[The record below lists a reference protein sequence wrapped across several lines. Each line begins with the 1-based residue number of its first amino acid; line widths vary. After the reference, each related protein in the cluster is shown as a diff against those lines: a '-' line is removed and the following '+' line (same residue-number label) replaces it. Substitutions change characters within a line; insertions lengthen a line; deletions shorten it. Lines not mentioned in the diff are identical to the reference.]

1 MIDLNEYLKTIY
13 EDYNDGVFL
22 SGRSGYW
29 SNLSENQNEKFYKI
43 LEKNDCR
50 TAVKSFMPQFEE
62 MIFSTKREA
71 ALELLNHDKNG
82 VCIDYGSMWGVLSVG
97 MAKRGHQILAVDQTY
112 DSLKFLK
119 LRASEE
125 GLKNIHLVNDDI
137 REVNFKNI
145 ADYALVNG
153 VLEWIPET
161 SEVVVDDYLN
171 KSSSEL
177 KKNKDKNKI
186 LKKPREMQVA
196 FLKRVYESLKK
207 DGQLLLAIENK
218 FHYGYFLGQPD
229 PHVNLKFTTFLPRTL
244 SNIISRVFRKKDYR
258 THIYS
263 FSELKGLLREAG
275 FSKIE
280 DFCCFPMYHF
290 PALIFP
296 NSKNG
301 IGMYETY
308 ENKDIITWKQK
319 LVFRYFEIFL
329 MKYLKARNFCP
340 AIIIVATK

>member
-1 MIDLNEYLKTIY
+1 
-13 EDYNDGVFL
+13 
-22 SGRSGYW
+22 
-29 SNLSENQNEKFYKI
+29 
-43 LEKNDCR
+43 
-50 TAVKSFMPQFEE
+50 
-62 MIFSTKREA
+62 
-71 ALELLNHDKNG
+71 
-82 VCIDYGSMWGVLSVG
+82 
-97 MAKRGHQILAVDQTY
+97 
-112 DSLKFLK
+112 
-119 LRASEE
+119 
-125 GLKNIHLVNDDI
+125 
-137 REVNFKNI
+137 
-145 ADYALVNG
+145 
-153 VLEWIPET
+153 
-161 SEVVVDDYLN
+161 
-171 KSSSEL
+171 
-177 KKNKDKNKI
+177 
-186 LKKPREMQVA
+186 MQVA